1 MSSVRSRL
9 SDQGI
14 SDQASEL
21 IMSSWRPATQKLY
34 NVYISRWIEYA
45 KANNISIEFPSIW
58 HVVNFWA
65 NLFHSGLSY
74 SAINS
79 ARSALSPLLPNI
91 EGCSFGTH
99 PIKRILKG
107 IFEKRPALPKY
118 SYTKDVG
125 QVLRYLA
132 SQPESDKL
140 SLKWFTYRFVMLLC
154 LLTARRGL
162 ALHLLKLSDFFF
174 INSSKIICQG

>member
-1 MSSVRSRL
+1 M

-45 KANNISIEFPSIW
+45 KANNISVELPSIS
-58 HVVNFWA
+58 HVVNFLA
-65 NLFHSGLSY
+65 SLFHSGLSY

-79 ARSALSPLLPNI
+79 ARSALSSFLPNI
-91 EGCSFGTH
+91 EGCSVGSH
-99 PIKRILKG
+99 PLVKRILKG

-118 SYTKDVG
+118 SYTWDVG

-132 SQPESDKL
+132 SQPESEKL
-140 SLKWFTYRFVMLLC
+140 SLKLLTYRFVMLLC